1 MHPHTPETP
10 RDITHLTQP
19 RPARQHAH
27 ATSGCCRAIPRRGQ
41 GAGTGAL
48 VLHNTACALSSASL
62 LRCTKQRRAAWAA
75 AEGACMSPRI
85 AKIRK
90 GRGGVSRPPPPL
102 VPPRPPALSISTPPS
117 LPFLIFPPRGPRP
130 PSCFTLTPPHSPGPR
145 LPGSPYLHP
154 CLSSSLPPHSPP
166 PVTSGRP
173 PPSGRPLRG
182 SGGDLHRLHLGEAR
196 LVQLRLERPRLG
208 VVHEP
213 LVVVHVPANTAPAPP
228 S

>member
-1 MHPHTPETP
+1 MLPSNPMP
-10 RDITHLTQP
+10 RTRRTQP

-102 VPPRPPALSISTPPS
+102 PLLLNPS
-117 LPFLIFPPRGPRP
+117 SF
-130 PSCFTLTPPHSPGPR
+130 S
-145 LPGSPYLHP
+145 
-154 CLSSSLPPHSPP
+154 
-166 PVTSGRP
+166 RP
-173 PPSGRPLRG
+173 PPPRLSLSPPLSLKLPSAPLSPACYLWSPSSLRAASPGVGGGPASPPSWRGTSRAASTRATATWRG
-182 SGGDLHRLHLGEAR
+182 S
-196 LVQLRLERPRLG
+196 
-208 VVHEP
+208 
-213 LVVVHVPANTAPAPP
+213 
-228 S
+228 